1 MDNNDPSL
9 LKECIKNTI
18 LNAVEMVRRLGN
30 GFCISDQTIEQL
42 TTIVYEEAKMSQVEE
57 SSFIL
62 RKTIA
67 KTLLRYG
74 FYDIAF
80 CVLLEEV

>member
-9 LKECIKNTI
+9 LKEYVKKTI

-42 TTIVYEEAKMSQVEE
+42 TTIVYEEAKMSQVET

>member
-1 MDNNDPSL
+1 MDSKDPSYS
-9 LKECIKNTI
+9 KECIKNTI
-18 LNAVEMVRRLGN
+18 LNAVEMVHRLGN

-42 TTIVYEEAKMSQVEE
+42 TTIAHEEMETSQIEMSSVY
-57 SSFIL
+57 L
-62 RKTIA
+62 RRVIA

>member
-9 LKECIKNTI
+9 LKEYVKNTI

-42 TTIVYEEAKMSQVEE
+42 TTIVCEEVKTSQSETP
-57 SSFIL
+57 SFIL

>member
-9 LKECIKNTI
+9 LKEYVKNTI

-30 GFCISDQTIEQL
+30 GFRISDQTIEQL
-42 TTIVYEEAKMSQVEE
+42 TTIVYEEAKMSQVEA